1 MLAGSHNVWLE
12 GTQILSG
19 DEGGITSCIDEK
31 VIYPRNLQAN
41 KKIQY
46 HNHEM
51 SPLSSV
57 LNSAMKQCSET
68 SKSTWIR

>member
-1 MLAGSHNVWLE
+1 MLAGSHNAWLE
-12 GTQILSG
+12 STQILSG

-31 VIYPRNLQAN
+31 AIYPRNLQAN

-46 HNHEM
+46 HTHEM

-57 LNSAMKQCSET
+57 LNSATRQCSET
-68 SKSTWIR
+68 SKSIWIR